1 MQGVQLIKFVVSIYC
16 HIDSHIRQF
25 ESAYLSLL
33 YQFIICR
40 CGVREATLVLG
51 TSAERRAGSN
61 PVIGIVN
68 RYKLTK
74 NKILNNTVFCLLL
87 WSLLTS
93 VGSDDNHTLLS
104 LSYIVNYY
112 VWMVDISRVSRCK
125 VHTYLKEV
133 GGTVQFCLLTFGCC
147 PA

>member
-1 MQGVQLIKFVVSIYC
+1 MVELE
-16 HIDSHIRQF
+16 D
-25 ESAYLSLL
+25 
-33 YQFIICR
+33 
-40 CGVREATLVLG
+40 TLDLG
-51 TSAERRAGSN
+51 SSTVKYAGSN

-133 GGTVQFCLLTFGCC
+133 GGTVQFCLLTFYI
-147 PA
+147 